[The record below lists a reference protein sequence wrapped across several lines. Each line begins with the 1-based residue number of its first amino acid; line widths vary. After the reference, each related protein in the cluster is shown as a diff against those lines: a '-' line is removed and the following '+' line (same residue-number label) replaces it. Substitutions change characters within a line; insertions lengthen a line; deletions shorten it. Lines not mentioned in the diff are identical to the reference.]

1 MNKKNSRDLVGY
13 GSKGKKISWPKTT
26 DRQLKKGIV

>member
-13 GSKGKKISWPKTT
+13 GKKGKKISWN
-26 DRQLKKGIV
+26 DYKKMNE